1 MLDARI
7 QVQYASGWNGVVM
20 RRLADQ
26 DVLAL
31 IKVFRKAHLAC
42 FEEEE

>member
-1 MLDARI
+1 LEW
-7 QVQYASGWNGVVM
+7 SGDDTGVVM

-31 IKVFRKAHLAC
+31 IKVFREALLAC